1 MVQGTSNVGGESV
14 TNSFPD
20 SAGILGSKSKAPSPS
35 TPMVCA
41 SKFSQI
47 KEAITASDLKML
59 LDIVQEMLTRELDIL
74 DSAVASHDVPVAK
87 NSLHKLKGL
96 CGNYGLLI
104 LADEAKDLESIL
116 INDED
121 EIEDLNLDAFS
132 SYIARS
138 IGELK
143 LVQATL

>member
-1 MVQGTSNVGGESV
+1 MVQGTSNVSGESV
-14 TNSFPD
+14 TNSFSD
-20 SAGILGSKSKAPSPS
+20 SNRILGTKSTPPMPS

-59 LDIVQEMLTRELDIL
+59 LDIVQEMLTRELDVL
-74 DSAVASHDVPVAK
+74 DVAVASHDVPVAK

-96 CGNYGLLI
+96 CGNYGLMI
-104 LADEAKDLESIL
+104 LADEAKELECIL

-121 EIEDLNLDAFS
+121 EIEDLNLAPFS